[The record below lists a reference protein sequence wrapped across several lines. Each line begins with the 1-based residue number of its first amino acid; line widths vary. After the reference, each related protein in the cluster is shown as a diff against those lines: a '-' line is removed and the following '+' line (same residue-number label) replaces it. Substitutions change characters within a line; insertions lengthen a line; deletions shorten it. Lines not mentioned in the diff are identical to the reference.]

1 MGMGIKSLT
10 ALALVVGLCLA
21 LQAEALAQ
29 EDKGAQT
36 ARIKQLNNEARAAFR
51 SYSYRGAQKKLN
63 AAMVVA
69 NEAKINQDP
78 AVAQTMLLMGITAVA
93 GFNDLYRGLHYF
105 VKAQRL
111 DPKIQIPKGLATPQL
126 LEMFAKA
133 NKSMKVLKKPPTIEI
148 GRTIERQPGAT
159 KESKVSGLGLIH
171 EPVDS
176 AMHGFPIPIKARAG
190 IDVQA
195 HKVFLYFRAAGIVK
209 FHQLRMK
216 KEQGAFR
223 VSIPTAVT
231 RGRYI
236 HYYIEA
242 EDQRGRKNASHGSA
256 RSPNV
261 IILKHTSTPLVVPK
275 KPATLVKAKKAPMK
289 AVKPA
294 KKPVKA
300 PAKAPAKE
308 TAKTNKVEKIQPSA
322 GKK

>member
-1 MGMGIKSLT
+1 LT
-10 ALALVVGLCLA
+10 LVVGLCLA
-21 LQAEALAQ
+21 LQQGALAQ

-36 ARIKQLNNEARAAFR
+36 ARIIQLNNEARAAFK
-51 SYSYRGAQKKLN
+51 SYSYRGAQKKLD
-63 AAMVVA
+63 AALVVA
-69 NEAKINQDP
+69 REARINQDP
-78 AVAQTMLLMGITAVA
+78 ALGQTMLLMGITAVA

-111 DPKIQIPKGLATPQL
+111 DPKIQIPKDLATPQL

-133 NKSMKVLKKPPTIEI
+133 RNAMKVLKKPPMIEI

-159 KESKVSGLGLIH
+159 KDTKVSGLGLIH
-171 EPVDS
+171 DAVDS

-209 FHQLRMK
+209 FHKLRMK

-261 IILKHTSTPLVVPK
+261 IILKQTSTPLVVPK
-275 KPATLVKAKKAPMK
+275 KPAKLIKPKKAPVR
-289 AVKPA
+289 AVKTTKTPA
-294 KKPVKA
+294 KATTKTQ
-300 PAKAPAKE
+300 AKAPAKE
-308 TAKTNKVEKIQPSA
+308 PAKTKKVEKIQPST